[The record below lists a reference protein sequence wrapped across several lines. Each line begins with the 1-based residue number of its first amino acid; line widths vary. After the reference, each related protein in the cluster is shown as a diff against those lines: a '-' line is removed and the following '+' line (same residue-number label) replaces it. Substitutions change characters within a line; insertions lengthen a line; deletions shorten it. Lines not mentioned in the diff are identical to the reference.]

1 MNENAAQAAVAA
13 HYGLLLGIQEPWKV
27 KEAKL
32 EMALKL
38 VDIEVVYDE
47 QMPVKCPSCKRECR
61 RYGMAPE
68 RTWRHL
74 DVMQFETRIR
84 AKVPRCE
91 CAEHGVLT
99 LTPPWAEPGSR
110 FTLMFEAFAIA
121 VLLASGTV
129 KQAAQLLGMDWDG
142 VQSIMEK
149 AVARGLI
156 RRSTEE
162 VVRIGLDE
170 KSFGKGQD
178 YVSVMTDHGQRRVLE
193 VVPAR
198 TEAAAV
204 CLLKSLPEEQLNK
217 VEAVSL
223 DMGAGFIAAVKE
235 TIPDAKIV
243 HDRFHVSQHLNEAVD
258 KVRREEHRKLLEKGD
273 KSLTDTK
280 FLWLQGAAPKG
291 DKALSFEELCSRD
304 LKTANAWAYKEMF
317 VEFWNQPSSAKA
329 LAFFEEWY
337 AEVMATK
344 LEPIKKVAEMLLSHL
359 VGILNY
365 FDHKITNALAEGFN
379 SRIQALKAAARG
391 FRSFKNYR
399 TRILFFCGKLDLA
412 PNCHQSAFN

>member
-1 MNENAAQAAVAA
+1 MNDNAAQAAVAA

-27 KEAKL
+27 KEANL

-47 QMPVKCPSCKRECR
+47 QMPVKCPTCKRECR
-61 RYGMAPE
+61 RYGTAPE

-129 KQAAQLLGMDWDG
+129 KQAAELLKMDWDS
-142 VQSIMEK
+142 VQSIMER

-156 RRSTEE
+156 RRSTDE
-162 VVRIGLDE
+162 VTLLGMGE

-178 YVSVMTDHGQRRVLE
+178 YVSVMTDHNKRRVLE

-198 TEAAAV
+198 TKEAAV
-204 CLLKSLPEEQLNK
+204 HLLERLPEEQLEK

-223 DMGAGFIAAVKE
+223 DMGAGFIAAVKT
-235 TIPDAKIV
+235 TIPDADIV
-243 HDRFHVSQHLNEAVD
+243 HDRFHVSQHLDDAVD
-258 KVRREEHRKLLEKGD
+258 KVRRDEHRRLLEKGD
-273 KSLTDTK
+273 KSLTDTR
-280 FLWLQGAAPKG
+280 FLWLQGASVGG
-291 DKALSFEELCSRD
+291 DKALNFEELCARD
-304 LKTANAWAYKEMF
+304 LKTARAWAFKKMF
-317 VEFWNQPSSAKA
+317 VEFWNQPDEAKA
-329 LAFFEEWY
+329 LSFFEDWY
-337 AEVMATK
+337 SEVMKSK
-344 LEPIKKVAEMLLSHL
+344 LEPVKKVAETLKAHL
-359 VGILNY
+359 RGLLNY
-365 FDHKITNALAEGFN
+365 FERGLQLENPGTQ
-379 SRIQALKAAARG
+379 SCRQALPLLQELPHPVFVFLRE
-391 FRSFKNYR
+391 
-399 TRILFFCGKLDLA
+399 T
-412 PNCHQSAFN
+412 